1 MTDLDKLNLAYYSLK
16 QQIEFKPKIALVC
29 GTGLGKLAELIEGF
43 KAIPYES
50 IEGMPISTVDGHAG
64 RFVFGYVRGVPVV
77 IMQGRVHLYEVYS
90 SQDSVLP
97 IRLMKLMGAE
107 YLFLSNAAG
116 GITYLDVGTIVL
128 LKDQISQMVPSPLIG
143 PNIDAL
149 GTRFPSMSEIYDKH
163 LRDIVK
169 QSAKE
174 LNMDIKEGVYMQFG
188 GPQYETPAEI
198 RMAKILGADVVGMS
212 TCNEAI
218 AGAHMGMKIIGAS
231 VVSNPAAGLGDVPLD
246 HTHVKETMHKEVQN
260 LAKLAGKVIEKIKL
274 ENKW

>member
-1 MTDLDKLNLAYYSLK
+1 MEDIEKLNLAFYSLRQK
-16 QQIEFKPKIALVC
+16 TDFIPKIALVC
-29 GTGLGKLAELIEGF
+29 GTGLGKLAELIDGF
-43 KAIPYES
+43 QAIPYEQ

-77 IMQGRVHLYEVYS
+77 IMQGRVHMYEGYS

-116 GITYLDVGTIVL
+116 GITYLDVGTLVL
-128 LKDQISQMVPSPLIG
+128 LTDQISQMVPSPLIG

-163 LRDIVK
+163 LREVVK
-169 QSAKE
+169 QSAKA
-174 LNMDIKEGVYMQFG
+174 LGIDLKEGVYMQFG

-198 RMAKILGADVVGMS
+198 RMAKLLGADVVGMS

-218 AGAHMGMKIIGAS
+218 AGVHMGMKVIGVS
-231 VVSNPAAGLGDVPLD
+231 CVSNPAAGLGDIPLD
-246 HTHVKETMHKEVQN
+246 HQHVKETMHNEVQN
-260 LAKLAGKVIEKIKL
+260 LAKLAGKVIEMLKI